1 MAKRKSSLI
10 FFYSLYK
17 KYHDN
22 KWDKIALLF
31 IAPYVIFCAVFFIY
45 PMFMAIAG
53 SVARWDLVTN
63 KFTSFIGLRN
73 YIALF
78 KDMNFLLSVRNS
90 FIYFFVQIPTSIVGG
105 MILASLLNERFAGRI
120 FFRGLFFLPVI
131 TGSVILAIV
140 WKWIFQTNG
149 GVLNYLVSLIG
160 INQIGWLTDQ
170 KLSMLSISLMKAWMD
185 IGYYSIIFLG
195 AYQAISSE
203 LIEAALIDGANAV
216 QTFFRVKLPLLNP
229 TVIFSIMMA
238 TIWAFQIFNEP
249 YIMTEGGPMG
259 SSSTMTLYLYRQG
272 FIRHQLSYASAIGV
286 FVGVL
291 IMLISIIERK
301 IFERNIY

>member
-1 MAKRKSSLI
+1 MIKLVSTPR
-10 FFYSLYK
+10 FSLYSIFK
-17 KYHDN
+17 KNN
-22 KWDKIALLF
+22 KWDRIAVLF
-31 IAPYVIFCAVFFIY
+31 IAPYVIFCAIFLIY
-45 PMFMAIAG
+45 PIFMAVVG
-53 SVARWDLVTN
+53 SVVRWDLVTN
-63 KFTSFIGLRN
+63 KFTNFIGMRN

-78 KDMNFLLSVRNS
+78 KDNNFLLSIRNS
-90 FIYFFVQIPTSIVGG
+90 FIYFFVQIPTSIIGG
-105 MILASLLNERFAGRI
+105 MFVASLLNERFTGRL

-149 GVLNYLVSLIG
+149 GVLNYLISFIG
-160 INQIGWLTDQ
+160 IRQVGWLTDER
-170 KLSMLSISLMKAWMD
+170 LSMLSISLMKAWMD

-203 LIEAALIDGANAV
+203 LIEAALIDGANTV
-216 QTFFRVKLPLLNP
+216 QIFFRIKLPLLNP

-286 FVGVL
+286 VVGLL
-291 IMLISIIERK
+291 IMLISIFERK
-301 IFERNIY
+301 IFERNVY

>member
-1 MAKRKSSLI
+1 MIKLASMPI
-10 FFYSLYK
+10 FGLYSIFK
-17 KYHDN
+17 KNN
-22 KWDKIALLF
+22 KWDKIAILF
-31 IAPYVIFCAVFFIY
+31 IAPYVIFCAMFLIY
-45 PMFMAIAG
+45 PMFMAIVG
-53 SVARWDLVTN
+53 SVVKWDLVTN
-63 KFTSFIGLRN
+63 KFTNFVGLKN

-78 KDMNFLLSVRNS
+78 KDTNFLLSIRNS

-105 MILASLLNERFAGRI
+105 MFVASLLNERFAGRL

-149 GVLNYLVSLIG
+149 GVLNYLISFTG
-160 INQIGWLTDQ
+160 SNQIGWLTDER
-170 KLSMLSISLMKAWMD
+170 LSMLSISLMKAWMD
-185 IGYYSIIFLG
+185 VGYYSIIFLG
-195 AYQAISSE
+195 AYQAISNE
-203 LIEAALIDGANAV
+203 LIEAAIIDGANTV
-216 QTFFRVKLPLLNP
+216 QIFFRIKLPLLNP

-286 FVGVL
+286 FVGLL
-291 IMLISIIERK
+291 IMLISILERK